1 MLPIKDSIK
10 FEEYTWTESKGM
22 EKIFNQQ
29 EYKRQQGK
37 LSLYRQNTVKKNSQK
52 RQRWAIIIKG
62 SIHQED
68 ITFVN
73 IHVFKFG
80 ASKQIK

>member
-10 FEEYTWTESKGM
+10 FEEYTWTKSKRM

-29 EYKRQQGK
+29 EYKRQGK